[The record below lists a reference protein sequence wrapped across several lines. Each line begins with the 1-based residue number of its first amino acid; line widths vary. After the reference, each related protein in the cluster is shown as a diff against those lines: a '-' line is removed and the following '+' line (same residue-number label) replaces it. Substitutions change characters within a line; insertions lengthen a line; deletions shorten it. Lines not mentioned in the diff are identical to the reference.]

1 MNSRQPL
8 GLVVEGNATSS
19 LVLRLPGLAE
29 ELGPIKAGALRV
41 ARRLSNYLRAGYA
54 VAEYEELAA
63 TRLILLRV
71 PDAITPRIVN
81 EICESELEMKDL
93 SFILCE
99 SWLCTKVLAPLRERG
114 ACIATVLPVQSLRK
128 NWFVMEGDA
137 TAVRQMKKF
146 LRRNDSHVFE
156 LRPGTKALYFAAQ
169 LFAMAF
175 PIELFANA
183 QQALR
188 TAGISGNHLYDLLEE
203 MSFEMFR
210 SFANGVRLSWPT
222 ARTGCSPQTSAEYLQ
237 ELRLK
242 YPQIA
247 TVLDQEMTLRTH
259 SAP

>member
-1 MNSRQPL
+1 MKNRQSL

-54 VAEYEELAA
+54 IANYEDLAA
-63 TRLILLRV
+63 ARLVLLRI
-71 PDAITPRIVN
+71 PDTITPRVVN

-93 SFILCE
+93 SFVLCE
-99 SWLCTKVLAPLRERG
+99 SWLCTKVLAPLQARG
-114 ACIATVLPVQSLRK
+114 AWIATVLPAQSLRK
-128 NWFVMEGDA
+128 SWFVMEGDA
-137 TAVRQMKKF
+137 AALRQIKKF
-146 LRRNDSHVFE
+146 LRRNDADVFE

-169 LFAMAF
+169 LFAMAL

-210 SFANGVRLSWPT
+210 SFANGVRLSWPA
-222 ARTGCSPQTSAEYLQ
+222 ARTGCSPEISVEYLQ

-247 TVLDQEMTLRTH
+247 AVLDEEMALRTR
-259 SAP
+259 PEP